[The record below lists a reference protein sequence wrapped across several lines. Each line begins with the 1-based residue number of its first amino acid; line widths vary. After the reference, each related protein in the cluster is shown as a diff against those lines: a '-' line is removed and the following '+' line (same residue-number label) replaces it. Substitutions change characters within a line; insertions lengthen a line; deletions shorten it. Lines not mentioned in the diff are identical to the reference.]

1 MRQYTERTHVSTPA
15 TSSRS
20 SLKELTFRGIIIG
33 GIITLVFTAAN
44 VYLGLK
50 VGLTFAT
57 SIPAAVISMAILR
70 FFADHSIAENNIVQT
85 IASAAG
91 TLSAVIFIL
100 PGLVIV
106 GWWSGFPYW
115 TTMAVCAVG
124 GMLGVMYSIPL
135 RRALVTGSDLPYPE
149 GVAGAEIL
157 KVGDS
162 HETSADNSLGLRAII
177 FGAIASAGMSILSYM
192 KVAASSLSV
201 TFRVGAGATAIGS
214 SLSLALIGVGHLVGL
229 TVGVAMLVGMLLG
242 YGVLL
247 PYFSASQID
256 GSTPLSDVV
265 SGVFSGQ
272 VRYIGAGVMAV
283 AAVWTLV
290 KIISPIV
297 KGIRDA
303 IHSSQTRH
311 DGGEVDQTERDIPI
325 TIVALVIVLSMIPV
339 GGLLWLFTQGTEI
352 AHNST
357 MLIAIS
363 VIFILL
369 AGLLVAA
376 VCGYMA
382 GLIGSSN
389 SPVSG
394 VGILVV
400 VLTALAITAVHGRGS
415 SAEETTALIA
425 FTLFTA
431 AIVFCIATISND
443 NLQDLKTG
451 QLVGATPWKQQVA
464 LVIGVVFGAIIIPP
478 VLNLMQNAFGF
489 QGAPG
494 AGPDALAA
502 PQASLISSLAK
513 GVVGGTQDWNLLGL
527 GALIGIG
534 VIVIDEVLKLTSKG
548 RYALPPLAVGMGMY
562 LPSSLTILIPV
573 GGIIGFTY
581 DRWSSARK
589 DPERARRMGTLLA
602 TGLIVG
608 ESLFGVVY
616 AGIVGA
622 SGNEEPL
629 ALLGDSFA
637 TPATFIGAI
646 IFFGSIA
653 LLYGWTRSMV
663 TRTDTSPASAE
674 AVAEETRG
682 VH

>member
-1 MRQYTERTHVSTPA
+1 MSTPT
-15 TSSRS
+15 TSTRS

-33 GIITLVFTAAN
+33 GIITLLFTAAN

-70 FFADHSIAENNIVQT
+70 FFADHTIQENNIVQT

-124 GMLGVMYSIPL
+124 GLLGVMYSIPL

-157 KVGDS
+157 KVGDA
-162 HETSADNSLGLRAII
+162 HEKSDDNTLGLHAII
-177 FGAIASAGMSILSYM
+177 WGAICSAAMSLLSYM
-192 KVAASSLSV
+192 KVATSSLSA
-201 TFRVGAGATAIGS
+201 TFKLGAGATSIGT

-229 TVGVAMLVGMLLG
+229 TVGIAMLIGMFVSYFILI
-242 YGVLL
+242 
-247 PYFSASQID
+247 PYFSAGQLD
-256 GSTPLSDVV
+256 GSALSDVV
-265 SGVFSGQ
+265 DTVFSTQ

-283 AAVWTLV
+283 AAIWTLI
-290 KIISPIV
+290 KIISPII

-303 IHSSQTRH
+303 MRSSHTRH
-311 DGGEVDQTERDIPI
+311 DGGEVPQTERDIPI
-325 TIVALVIVLSMIPV
+325 TVVALVIVL
-339 GGLLWLFTQGTEI
+339 FTNGTEI
-352 AHNST
+352 AHNT
-357 MLIAIS
+357 AMLIAVS
-363 VIFILL
+363 VIFTLL

-400 VLTALAITAVHGRGS
+400 VLTALAIVAVHGHGS
-415 SAEETTALIA
+415 SAAETTALIA
-425 FTLFTA
+425 YTLFTA

-451 QLVGATPWKQQVA
+451 QLVNATPWKQQVA
-464 LVIGVVFGAIIIPP
+464 LVIGVVFGALVIPP

-489 QGAPG
+489 QGAPNAG
-494 AGPDALAA
+494 ADALAA
-502 PQASLISSLAK
+502 PQASLISALAK
-513 GVVGGTQDWNLLGL
+513 GVIGGTQDWNLLGL
-527 GALIGIG
+527 GAIIGI
-534 VIVIDEVLKLTSKG
+534 VIVIIDELLNLTTK
-548 RYALPPLAVGMGMY
+548 RRFALPPLAVGMGMY
-562 LPSSLTILIPV
+562 LPASLTILIPV
-573 GGIIGFTY
+573 GGVIGFFY
-581 DRWSSARK
+581 DRWSVTRK

-608 ESLFGVVY
+608 ESLFGVIY

-622 SGNEEPL
+622 TGNDEPL
-629 ALLGDSFA
+629 AVVGDSFA

-646 IFFGSIA
+646 FFIGSIA
-653 LLYGWTRSMV
+653 LLYRWIRGV
-663 TRTDTSPASAE
+663 VARTDSEPTLPE
-674 AVAEETRG
+674 AGAEEAID